1 MCDFIKSFA
10 DHNQG
15 TLHLVTRCFRE
26 MYDRNE
32 FCAVLLFFNY
42 TLPSFEDDNSDKLSI
57 CTMLIRQVPLS
68 SNPVTSFGYFDL

>member
-10 DHNQG
+10 DLNQG

-26 MYDRNE
+26 IYDRNE
-32 FCAVLLFFNY
+32 FCAMLLFFNY
-42 TLPSFEDDNSDKLSI
+42 TLPSFEDDDSDQLSI

-68 SNPVTSFGYFDL
+68 INPVAALGVSDL

>member
-10 DHNQG
+10 DINQG

-26 MYDRNE
+26 MYDRDE
-32 FCAVLLFFNY
+32 LCAMVLFFNY
-42 TLPSFEDDNSDKLSI
+42 ELPSFEDDNNDQLSI

-68 SNPVTSFGYFDL
+68 RNPVAILHSSDL